1 MSMEPPAPDGP
12 RIVPPDGGREITV
25 MGARVRYL
33 LPADAPAPGP
43 FSVVEWTVP
52 AFYSAPPTLHH
63 HLEDDWAA
71 VVLEGSVT
79 FVFKAGPRIAESG
92 SLVWCPHGSPFAW
105 RNDSDQRARIL
116 FIHAPGG
123 FEEFFSEL
131 ASSLSAAGATRV
143 TPTVATEVI
152 EPLWRKY
159 GLAVSEG

>member
-1 MSMEPPAPDGP
+1 MTTESPTPDGP

-52 AFYSAPPTLHH
+52 AFYTAPPTLHH

-79 FVFKAGPRIAESG
+79 FVFKAGPKVAESG

-105 RNDSDQRARIL
+105 RMTVISALGSCSFTPQEDLRNSSPNSPALCQRLVRR
-116 FIHAPGG
+116 
-123 FEEFFSEL
+123 E
-131 ASSLSAAGATRV
+131 
-143 TPTVATEVI
+143 
-152 EPLWRKY
+152 
-159 GLAVSEG
+159 